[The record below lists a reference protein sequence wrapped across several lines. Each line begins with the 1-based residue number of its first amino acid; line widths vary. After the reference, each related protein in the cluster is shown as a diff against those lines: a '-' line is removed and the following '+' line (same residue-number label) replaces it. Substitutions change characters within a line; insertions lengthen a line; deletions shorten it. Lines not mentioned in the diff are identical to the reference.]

1 MKLGNWVKQT
11 TTTTGTGNLTLSS
24 VSGYPTAND
33 VFGLEVTFP
42 YTIWDS
48 TGAPIECGTGHLS
61 TSSTFV
67 RDFVRATYSAGTYTS
82 VNSATGQV
90 NLASG
95 TYTIGCSIDDSSVY
109 VEPARTFSR
118 VHGTANHRIHSPRN
132 IMSRNGSNISWNTA
146 NRLYAFPIYISERG
160 PFDAF
165 VLRCSAANGAS
176 DIGLYEVGPDG
187 LPGNLVVS
195 AAGVTFAG
203 NMNFATFTSQEIQ
216 PGWYYYAFNNTTGTQ
231 TTYHCILEENIGYGA
246 DLVNNQP
253 FVHKSQLA
261 GTLPN
266 PYGTPGTIGASISN
280 GMVPLICLRC
290 S

>member
-33 VFGLEVTFP
+33 VFGLDVTFP

-61 TSSTFV
+61 TSSTLV
-67 RDFVRATYSAGTYTS
+67 RDFVRATYSGGTYTS
-82 VNSATGQV
+82 TNSTTGQV
-90 NLASG
+90 SLATG
-95 TYTIGCSIDDSSVY
+95 TYTIGCSVDDSSVHI
-109 VEPARTFSR
+109 EPARAFSR
-118 VHGTANHRIHSPRN
+118 VHGTANQRIHSPRN
-132 IMSRNGSNISWNTA
+132 LLTRTATTITINSSNRVFA
-146 NRLYAFPIYISERG
+146 YPIYIAERG

-165 VLRCSAANGAS
+165 VCRCSTAVGTTDFA
-176 DIGLYEVGPDG
+176 LYEVGSNG
-187 LPGNLVVS
+187 LPGALVVS
-195 AAGVTFAG
+195 SVGVTCANG
-203 NMNFATFTSQEIQ
+203 INFATFTSQVIQ
-216 PGWYYYAFNNTTGTQ
+216 PGWYYMAFNSSATTQ
-231 TTYHCILEENIGYGA
+231 TMYHAILDENIGHGT

-253 FVHKSQLA
+253 FIHVAQTA

-266 PYGTPGTIGASISN
+266 PYGTPTTIGATISN
-280 GMVPLICLRC
+280 GQVPLICLRC